1 MTDKTIVYSLVQN
14 SDWIYNRFKITPN
27 QITLF
32 NNIVI
37 TPYLLYNLYYDYYI
51 ISLCLVWIRAYLD
64 GLDGYI
70 ARKFNKC
77 SDKGEIYDHFS
88 DCLYTGAL
96 TTLLISKIN
105 MLQPYAYSIG
115 YINSVLAVI
124 CDYDEDYHWI
134 AKIAG
139 ANGNENGYS
148 FLIPFIFVNLSYLF
162 YLLN

>member
-1 MTDKTIVYSLVQN
+1 MSDKEIIYTLVKK
-14 SDWIYNRFKITPN
+14 SDWIYTQFKIKPN
-27 QITLF
+27 QITIF
-32 NNIVI
+32 NNILI

-70 ARKFNKC
+70 ARKFNQC

-96 TTLLISKIN
+96 TTILISKIN
-105 MLQPYAYSIG
+105 ILQPYAYSIG

-124 CDYDEDYHWI
+124 CDYDEDYQWI
-134 AKIAG
+134 AVMAG
-139 ANGNENGYS
+139 AGGNEDGYS

-162 YLLN
+162 YLLY